1 MELLR
6 ARSFAWDVQF
16 SCWGGK
22 KKEGWK
28 LHSCQQPPGAAELL
42 MEALLSSTQTC
53 VETFKGSI

>member
-1 MELLR
+1 M
-6 ARSFAWDVQF
+6 F
-16 SCWGGK
+16 SLGG